1 MTGDAN
7 AISVIAYLDESK
19 KPMRNSST
27 GKVSDSGEHYV
38 VAAAVLMRGDQQVLR
53 QRLHGVRRSLGRDLH
68 YSGLSPVQRSFVA
81 RTVAET
87 PDWDGVIYETATP
100 LPASRPERRTRSR
113 LLTTAFMDLTSTHG
127 VDEAVFETRATP
139 SRGLHALDEHDHAT
153 WYSLVERGLVDSRL
167 TIRHENKSEPL
178 LWLADAL
185 AGSRTDYLC
194 GVDRGVFPLLA
205 HRVTIRRVAGLR

>member
-53 QRLHGVRRSLGRDLH
+53 QRLHGV
-68 YSGLSPVQRSFVA
+68 
-81 RTVAET
+81 
-87 PDWDGVIYETATP
+87 
-100 LPASRPERRTRSR
+100 
-113 LLTTAFMDLTSTHG
+113 
-127 VDEAVFETRATP
+127 DEAVFETRATL

-167 TIRHENKSEPL
+167 TIRYENKSEPL